1 MGGNLSLLDRGT
13 PPGRVADVFFPRGPG
28 QRLLP
33 RRCQLPPGDRCHVL
47 AEFFPPCR
55 ERHCYGDRVGT
66 TPAKPGSQ
74 SGTAEAWRTP
84 RKKATTGSRKEAS
97 KRLKGPDPKSLFLWQ
112 ALLRRERKVLRM
124 ETGRRALDKLRAKCL
139 ERGASGIMGLARFF
153 RNMDD
158 NRSKTLDLEE
168 FRKGLQEAGV
178 PLEQGDMEEVFSL
191 CDKNKSGML
200 DFDEFLEALR
210 PPMSKARKDVIGD
223 AFQKLDRT
231 GDGLVTVEDLRGV
244 YHCHG
249 HPKFKSGEWTE
260 DQVFRAFLDNFDS
273 PGDKDGKITAEEFL
287 NYYSGVS
294 ASIDSDEYFVDM
306 IKSAWKL

>member
-13 PPGRVADVFFPRGPG
+13 PPGWVADVFFPRGPG

-47 AEFFPPCR
+47 AEFFPPR
-55 ERHCYGDRVGT
+55 WERHCYGDRVGT

-84 RKKATTGSRKEAS
+84 RKKATTGSR
-97 KRLKGPDPKSLFLWQ
+97 
-112 ALLRRERKVLRM
+112 
-124 ETGRRALDKLRAKCL
+124 
-139 ERGASGIMGLARFF
+139 FF

-178 PLEQGDMEEVFSL
+178 PLEQGDVEEVFSL